1 MRERIIIALDV
12 PNRQALERW
21 ADILRTHVTWVKV
34 GMELFYA
41 LGPEAVT
48 FLKSK
53 GFKVFLDLKL
63 HDIPNTVERAA
74 AVLVETGAEI
84 INLHCLGGK
93 EMMSRTA
100 EKVKKIAADKG
111 MNSPKVIGVTI
122 LTSVNEAILEREL
135 QIKLPM
141 EEQVLHLAAMAK
153 EAGLDGVVASPLE
166 VRKIKE
172 QCGRDFLT
180 IVPGIRPSWSVA
192 GDQRRILTPR
202 QALEQGAD
210 YLVIGR
216 PVLQAADP
224 IQAIDKILQEMEEE
238 EC

>member
-12 PNRQALERW
+12 PDRQALERW
-21 ADILRTHVTWVKV
+21 ADLLKTHITWVKV

-41 LGPEAVT
+41 QGPEAVV
-48 FLKSK
+48 FLKNQ

-74 AVLVETGAEI
+74 AVLVETGAEL

-93 EMMSRTA
+93 EMMKRTA
-100 EKVKKIAADKG
+100 EKVKKIATNKG
-111 MNSPKVIGVTI
+111 INPPKVIGVTI
-122 LTSVNEAILEREL
+122 LTSMNEATLKKEL

-141 EEQVLHLAAMAK
+141 EEQVLHLATMAK

-166 VRKIKE
+166 VKKIKE

-180 IVPGIRPSWSVA
+180 IVPGIRPSWSVP

-202 QALEQGAD
+202 QALERGAD

-216 PVLQAADP
+216 PIVQAADP
-224 IQAIDKILQEMEEE
+224 LKAIDQIVKEMEEE